1 MSTEVHQEGTSQE
14 DCPQEE
20 EGCQEEDRPQEEEDH
35 QEEQEI
41 GILLVITVTAKP
53 LWRFCVV
60 MEWSIRFRF
69 KYILMNIGSY
79 LFGIEVS

>member
-1 MSTEVHQEGTSQE
+1 MSTEVHQEGTSQEE

-69 KYILMNIGSY
+69 TYTNIVSY
-79 LFGIEVS
+79 